1 MKTFTA
7 LVVALA
13 ACSLAAAKE
22 TAAKEATEKGEE
34 GSSRQSR
41 LFFLSKLLAGPA
53 ALAGAGVSS
62 LGQSLSS
69 FGSSL
74 GGYGEEEKVQV
85 PVQVPVVVAAPPTT
99 PNVIYVAKQ
108 QKPHKPHK
116 VQRICPV
123 PLFTRGCPAGHVCAV
138 SAGGQTHCEA
148 QYPEGVTCQTGYQ
161 CTSGVCRRGT
171 CAKDD
176 CDATGGL
183 ERCPAGQEC
192 VATKVGYRC
201 HAKSKRDLCPM
212 LLEQIGCPENQYC
225 GSGPDGNICKPKLQV
240 GDTCTVKTQCLSDT
254 CRNRKC
260 KADACPTIDM
270 SIDCMSTQYCSP
282 GEHGHIC
289 VAKKDKGSPCSSRL
303 QCKSNVCD
311 DRGVCIEDKC
321 PHAYMEE
328 RCLPTQFCSPAP
340 YGNVC
345 MDKRKNNEQCHQN
358 AECKSGLCRNG
369 VCKANECP
377 TPFSS
382 EGCNQLTQFCMTTAN
397 GNECVTKLANQQPC
411 ITSAQCLLGNCVNGL
426 CSAAGA
432 GTQLANGAACSM
444 PTECASGNCV
454 LQRCAATRNGISGVC
469 MDNDDCQSNNCV
481 MNVCAVPVVTPTVAP
496 GVTTTAAT
504 TLAPTTL
511 TPQGGMCTTNEMCA
525 SMRCINMQCA
535 APLLELGITCTA
547 NSDCQSNNCAGTPMV
562 CTLGTVATLMP
573 CVFDSQCAS
582 AACGTVTPN
591 ICV

>member
-1 MKTFTA
+1 MKPFTV
-7 LVVALA
+7 LVVVLA
-13 ACSLAAAKE
+13 ACSLAAAEE
-22 TAAKEATEKGEE
+22 TAAKEEATKSEE
-34 GSSRQSR
+34 GSNRQGR

-69 FGSSL
+69 FGNSL
-74 GGYGEEEKVQV
+74 GGYGETEKT
-85 PVQVPVVVAAPPTT
+85 QVPVVVAAPQTT

-108 QKPHKPHK
+108 QKPHKSHK

-148 QYPEGVTCQTGYQ
+148 QYPEGVACQTGFQ
-161 CTSGVCRRGT
+161 CTSGICRRHT
-171 CAKDD
+171 CARDE
-176 CDATGGL
+176 CDSVSGL
-183 ERCPAGQEC
+183 QRCPAGQEC

-201 HAKSKRDLCPM
+201 HIKSKRDLCPM
-212 LLEQIGCPENQYC
+212 LLEQMGCPENQYC
-225 GSGPDGNICKPKLQV
+225 GSGPDGNICKPKQQV
-240 GDTCTVKTQCLSDT
+240 GDSCTVNTQCLSDT

-260 KADACPTIDM
+260 KADACPMVDT
-270 SIDCMSTQYCSP
+270 SIDCTHTQYCSP
-282 GEHGHIC
+282 GEHGNMC
-289 VAKKDKGSPCSSRL
+289 VAKKDKGAHCSSRL

-321 PHAYMEE
+321 PHPYMEE
-328 RCLPTQFCSPAP
+328 RCLPNQFCSPAP
-340 YGNVC
+340 YGNMC
-345 MDKRKNNEQCHQN
+345 MDKRKNNDHCHQN
-358 AECKSGLCRNG
+358 AECKSRFCRNG

-382 EGCNQLTQFCMTTAN
+382 EGCNQLTQVCMTTVN
-397 GNECVTKLANQQPC
+397 GNECVTKLVNQQPC

-432 GTQLANGAACSM
+432 GTQMANGASCSM

-481 MNVCAVPVVTPTVAP
+481 LNVCAVPVVA
-496 GVTTTAAT
+496 TTAAT
-504 TLAPTTL
+504 DVTVTTTVAPTLGAVGDACTVNADSEYFAEYFVDYL
-511 TPQGGMCTTNEMCA
+511 T
-525 SMRCINMQCA
+525 
-535 APLLELGITCTA
+535 
-547 NSDCQSNNCAGTPMV
+547 DFHV
-562 CTLGTVATLMP
+562 VDFVA
-573 CVFDSQCAS
+573 CH
-582 AACGTVTPN
+582 
-591 ICV
+591 